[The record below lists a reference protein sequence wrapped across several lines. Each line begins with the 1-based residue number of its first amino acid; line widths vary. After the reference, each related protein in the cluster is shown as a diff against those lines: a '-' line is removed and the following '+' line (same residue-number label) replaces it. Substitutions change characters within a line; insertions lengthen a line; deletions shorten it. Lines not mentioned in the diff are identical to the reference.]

1 MLANTFV
8 TLLCEITF
16 YLSFNWSS
24 RTSPFSIFLLVLL
37 IRNFKWLIP
46 SERNV
51 QILHRDYWFHSSS
64 LIFRFHLEVRE
75 VSDCWLPPSGQ
86 NSSCFHFRTNS
97 DPWKFQL
104 WKGWRSKWAKLLS
117 QFSYFQTTISDWI
130 LFEPSL
136 LKLFLNK
143 NYANHYPSYVAFAL
157 ANWRKDFVDDLL
169 KNLELNSIK

>member
-1 MLANTFV
+1 MLANNWI
-8 TLLCEITF
+8 EITF
-16 YLSFNWSS
+16 SSSFNCPN
-24 RTSPFSIFLLVLL
+24 RKCPFLIFPFCSTY
-37 IRNFKWLIP
+37 IRNFKWLLP